1 MNSGARTYTDAR
13 SVTCRIHGRLDL
25 SLAPMLLGA
34 WQRADVQHRN
44 YVIDLAEVN
53 EMYDSGLALLS
64 ALGRRAHRLGHR
76 VRVVN
81 CSPGIA
87 QRCADTDHS
96 GLIVTQ
102 TT

>member
-1 MNSGARTYTDAR
+1 MNSSTRTYTDAR
-13 SVTCRIHGRLDL
+13 SVTCQVHGRLDL
-25 SLAPMLLGA
+25 SLGSVLLGA
-34 WQRADVQHRN
+34 SRRADIQHRN
-44 YVIDLAEVN
+44 CVIDLAEVN

-87 QRCADTDHS
+87 QRCANTDHA
-96 GLIVTQ
+96 GLIVTP
-102 TT
+102 TA